1 MGWGCSGVL
10 LNSGWNWVPMK
21 KGCEGISMISTNAAM
36 MPLPRDEA
44 TPPVTNIYLVF
55 MML

>member
-1 MGWGCSGVL
+1 MGWRCSG
-10 LNSGWNWVPMK
+10 VPMK

-55 MML
+55 IML

>member
-1 MGWGCSGVL
+1 MEGIIMGWGCSG
-10 LNSGWNWVPMK
+10 VPMK

-55 MML
+55 IML